1 MRHLLENHIRSWG
14 GIVHEAGD
22 VLIAIFGSDASAQRC
37 AEEMSE
43 FCGSLSIQLAVEG
56 EWILVFRRATL
67 ESVRIH

>member
-22 VLIAIFGSDASAQRC
+22 VLVAMFGSDSAAQRC

-43 FCGSLSIQLAVEG
+43 FCGSLSIQLAVED
-56 EWILVFRRATL
+56 EWLLVFSKARL

>member
-22 VLIAIFGSDASAQRC
+22 VLVVMFGSDSAAQRC

-43 FCGSLSIQLAVEG
+43 FCGSLAIQLAVED
-56 EWILVFRRATL
+56 EWLLVFSRARL